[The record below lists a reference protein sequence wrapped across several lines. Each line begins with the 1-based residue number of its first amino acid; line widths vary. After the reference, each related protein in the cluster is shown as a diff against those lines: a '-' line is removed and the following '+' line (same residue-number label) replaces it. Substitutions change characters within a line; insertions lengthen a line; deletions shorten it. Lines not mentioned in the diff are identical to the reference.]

1 MLKQGESSSRKK
13 NDDCLFQQILRMVLR
28 MVLREMVFVLTEENP
43 SS

>member
-13 NDDCLFQQILRMVLR
+13 NDDCLFQQILWMVLR

>member
-28 MVLREMVFVLTEENP
+28 MVLREMVFVLTEENL